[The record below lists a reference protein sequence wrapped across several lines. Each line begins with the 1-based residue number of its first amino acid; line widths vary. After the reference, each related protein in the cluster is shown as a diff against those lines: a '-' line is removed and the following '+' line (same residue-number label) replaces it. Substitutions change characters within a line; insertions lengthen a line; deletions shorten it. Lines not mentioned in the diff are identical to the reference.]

1 MAVPSSGNELRMSG
15 IFAELDENDYTAAS
29 QEPCRLSQL
38 SDGTVQT
45 INLANVSANRPDG
58 SVPHAMSEFYS
69 YDHDSTTTYWG
80 ASNGAVGIADF
91 TFSVS
96 SGTPGISALK
106 TITLSNGS
114 GTTSVYLSS
123 NVSGAKGTVDVELSV
138 ATLGDPG
145 TSGTDVSDASGFNN
159 YISTG
164 PYLFTSQNGSKTY
177 YIRFRYASGGV
188 GTTNATIYFTN
199 NSVTDTTGM
208 SVQIS

>member
-29 QEPCRLSQL
+29 QEECRLSQL

-58 SVPHAMSEFYS
+58 SAPHAMSEFYS

-80 ASNGAVGIADF
+80 AYNGAVGIADF

-96 SGTPGISALK
+96 SGTPGVSALK

-123 NVSGAKGTVDVELSV
+123 NVSGTKGAIDVEMSV
-138 ATLGDPG
+138 SNSGDPG
-145 TSGTDVSDASGFNN
+145 TGGTSNSASGFNN